1 VFDSS
6 PTALSEP
13 AQGEPA
19 IATLPGGVTPDQAW
33 SLVQQGK
40 AVLVD
45 VRTAEERKFVG
56 MPPRT
61 VHVPWATGMAMVSN
75 PHFVRDLEAK
85 VKKTADV
92 VLLLCR
98 SGKRSALAAQ
108 KAADAGFTRVYNV
121 LEGFEGDLDDDSRRG
136 TFEGW
141 RFRGLPWVQE

>member
-1 VFDSS
+1 MFDPNHS
-6 PTALSEP
+6 TLSRSEASDAVP
-13 AQGEPA
+13 SAA
-19 IATLPGGVTPDQAW
+19 PGAVYPDQAW
-33 SLVQQGK
+33 AMVQRRE

-56 MPPRT
+56 VAPRSI
-61 VHVPWATGMAMVSN
+61 HVAWATGMAMVRN

-85 VKKTADV
+85 VRKSDV

-98 SGKRSALAAQ
+98 SGKRSAQAAQ
-108 KAADAGFTRVYNV
+108 EAFDAGFTRVYNV

-136 TFEGW
+136 SFEGW